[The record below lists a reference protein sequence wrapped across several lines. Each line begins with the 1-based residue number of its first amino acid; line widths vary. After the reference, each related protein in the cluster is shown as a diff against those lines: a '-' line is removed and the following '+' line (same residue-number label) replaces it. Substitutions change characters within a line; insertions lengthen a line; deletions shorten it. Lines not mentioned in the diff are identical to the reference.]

1 MTKSHLILAT
11 LLSLGAA
18 VHAADAPAPQA
29 SQAVA
34 VAASAASAPTVVC
47 HRETPV
53 GSTIAVKV
61 CRTVDPE
68 ADARNVDDVQRRI
81 QHDSAMAA
89 QQRIKSQ

>member
-1 MTKSHLILAT
+1 MTKSHLILAAM
-11 LLSLGAA
+11 LPIALIAR
-18 VHAADAPAPQA
+18 AADAPAPQA

-47 HRETPV
+47 HREVPT

-68 ADARNVDDVQRRI
+68 ADARNVDDIQRKI